1 MTQTPD
7 TSRSLTYLAA
17 INEALAEEMRR
28 DPDVLVMGEDVGGEF
43 GGAFKVTKGLAA
55 EFGPKR
61 VMNTPLAELGFTG
74 MASGMALM
82 GLRPVVEMQFADF
95 ISTAFD
101 SIVQFASSAHYR
113 WGGAVPIV
121 IRAPSDGGL
130 RSGPFHSQNPEAWF
144 VHVPGLKV
152 VAPATPAD
160 AKGLLIA
167 AIRDNNPV
175 IYFESKLLYRSLKGH
190 VPEGEYVVPIGKAHL
205 ARSGDDLSI
214 ITYGAQLHQA
224 LAAAER
230 LAGEGIECDVL
241 DLRTLKPLDEDAD
254 PDQRAQNRQNP
265 DRAFGQPAGRPGRRA
280 RRAHRR
286 QGVRVVGRP
295 HPPARRSRHA
305 HPLQPAPGRRLPTG
319 CRENLRRS
327 DPARQVLTPFSLS
340 PPLPRL
346 PRPHSP
352 FLTLAIWLVST
363 SPLWPMLPSP
373 SRSML
378 YMASTGRTGRR
389 RCGFCLQTIR

>member
-1 MTQTPD
+1 MNQTAADSDPR
-7 TSRSLTYLAA
+7 TLTYLAA

-55 EFGPKR
+55 EFGPRR

-113 WGGAVPIV
+113 WEGAVPIV

-152 VAPATPAD
+152 VAPGTPAD

-205 ARSGDDLSI
+205 ARSGDDLSL
-214 ITYGAQLHQA
+214 ITYGAQRQQA

-230 LAGEGIECDVL
+230 LASDGIECDVL
-241 DLRTLKPLDEDAD
+241 DLRTLKPLDEEAILTSA
-254 PDQRAQNRQNP
+254 RKTGKILIVHSANRLAGLGAELAALIS
-265 DRAFGQPAGRPGRRA
+265 DKAFEWLDGPI
-280 RRAHRR
+280 
-286 QGVRVVGRP
+286 
-295 HPPARRSRHA
+295 
-305 HPLQPAPGRRLPTG
+305 RRLG
-319 CRENLRRS
+319 GL
-327 DPARQVLTPFSLS
+327 DTPIPFS
-340 PPLPRL
+340 PPLEDAY
-346 PRPHSP
+346 RPDAEKIYVEAAK
-352 FLTLAIWLVST
+352 LA
-363 SPLWPMLPSP
+363 
-373 SRSML
+373 R
-378 YMASTGRTGRR
+378 
-389 RCGFCLQTIR
+389 F